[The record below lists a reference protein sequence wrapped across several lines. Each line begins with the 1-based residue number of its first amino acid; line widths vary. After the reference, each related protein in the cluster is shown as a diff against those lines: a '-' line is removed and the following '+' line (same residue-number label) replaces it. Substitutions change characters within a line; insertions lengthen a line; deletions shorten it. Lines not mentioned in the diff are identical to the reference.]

1 MLSIAFHTKCS
12 DLNKFPLSTFN
23 SYAEE
28 LDCAHQC
35 SFLQELSGDCN
46 AYTFDKAQETCR
58 MASLP
63 FLEDPAIGEIA
74 QVRQII
80 NNKLTIEVIYICIHL
95 QSYPFKDIQP
105 SYWLLLKILSSHWLR
120 RVDFFKWMTL

>member
-23 SYAEE
+23 LYAEE

-35 SFLQELSGDCN
+35 SSLQELSGDCN
-46 AYTFDKAQETCR
+46 AYTFDKAQEICS

-63 FLEDPAIGEIA
+63 FLEDPANGEIA

-80 NNKLTIEVIYICIHL
+80 NNKLNIFGNALFVDIDICIIILCHIGSNVRYVSKQ
-95 QSYPFKDIQP
+95 QS
-105 SYWLLLKILSSHWLR
+105 
-120 RVDFFKWMTL
+120 